1 LFYLISVI
9 SFETMT
15 VKNKINLD
23 RYRRF
28 FSERNFWSIIGRFAQ
43 RLGIKTVYSA
53 LLMYYAYRRKDT
65 PFWAKNIVIGVL
77 GYLLAPLDFMPDLTP
92 IIGFT
97 DDIGMLSFGLVTI
110 AAYINQDVRGQARA
124 RLAKWFPKFVESD
137 LQEVER
143 KL

>member
-1 LFYLISVI
+1 
-9 SFETMT
+9 MT
-15 VKNKINLD
+15 GKNKINID

-28 FSERNFWSIIGRFAQ
+28 FSERNFWSVIGRFAQ
-43 RLGIKTVYSA
+43 RLGIKTVYTA

-65 PFWAKNIVIGVL
+65 PFWAKNIILGVL
-77 GYLLAPLDFMPDLTP
+77 GYLLAPLDFLPDLTP

-110 AAYINQDVRGQARA
+110 AAYINQDVRERARE

-137 LQEVER
+137 LQEIEK

>member
-1 LFYLISVI
+1 
-9 SFETMT
+9 MT
-15 VKNKINLD
+15 GKNKINID

-28 FSERNFWSIIGRFAQ
+28 FSERNFWSVIGRFAQ
-43 RLGIKTVYSA
+43 RLGIKTVYTA

-65 PFWAKNIVIGVL
+65 PFWAKNIILGVL
-77 GYLLAPLDFMPDLTP
+77 GYLLAPLDFLPDLTP

-110 AAYINQDVRGQARA
+110 AAYINQDVRERARE
-124 RLAKWFPKFVESD
+124 RLAKWFPKFAESD
-137 LQEVER
+137 LQEIEK

>member
-1 LFYLISVI
+1 
-9 SFETMT
+9 M
-15 VKNKINLD
+15 KKGKINLE

-28 FSERNFWSIIGRFAQ
+28 FSERNFWSVIGRFAQ
-43 RLGIKTVYSA
+43 RLGIKTVYTA
-53 LLMYYAYRRKDT
+53 LLMYYAYRRKET

-77 GYLLAPLDFMPDLTP
+77 GYLLTPLDFLPDLTP

-110 AAYINQDVRGQARA
+110 ASFINQDVRNQAREK
-124 RLAKWFPKFVESD
+124 LAKWFPKFTESD
-137 LQEVER
+137 IREVEE

>member
-1 LFYLISVI
+1 
-9 SFETMT
+9 MT
-15 VKNKINLD
+15 GKNKINID

-28 FSERNFWSIIGRFAQ
+28 FSERNFWSVIGRFAQ
-43 RLGIKTVYSA
+43 RLGIKTVYTA

-65 PFWAKNIVIGVL
+65 PFWAKNIILGVL
-77 GYLLAPLDFMPDLTP
+77 GYLLAPLDFLPDLTP

-110 AAYINQDVRGQARA
+110 AAYINQDVRERARE
-124 RLAKWFPKFVESD
+124 RLAKWFPRFVESD
-137 LQEVER
+137 LQEIEK

>member
-1 LFYLISVI
+1 MI

-43 RLGIKTVYSA
+43 RMGIKTVYSA

-110 AAYINQDVRGQARA
+110 AAYINQDVREQARG
-124 RLAKWFPKFVESD
+124 RLAKWFPRFVESD
-137 LQEVER
+137 LQEVEK